1 MITKAPSRSILGSD
15 IMIVVAIALH
25 VFEAV
30 VFLTTS
36 AADGSIGMAALL
48 AVFRGHFTA
57 AEAMHFACATA
68 ALGQWFRSIAPFARL
83 CLLIPQQILLLITAF
98 GSVEAILAGSYADG
112 ILRSPLFIACDQLPR
127 ISLAGLYSV
136 AILARIRAPR

>member
-1 MITKAPSRSILGSD
+1 
-15 IMIVVAIALH
+15 MIVVAIALH

-57 AEAMHFACATA
+57 AEAMLFACATA
-68 ALGQWFRSIAPFARL
+68 AFGQWFRSSIAPFARL
-83 CLLIPQQILLLITAF
+83 CLLIPQQILLLITAI

>member
-1 MITKAPSRSILGSD
+1 
-15 IMIVVAIALH
+15 MIVVAIALH
-25 VFEAV
+25 AFEAV

-48 AVFRGHFTA
+48 AVFRGHLTA
-57 AEAMHFACATA
+57 AEAMLFACATA
-68 ALGQWFRSIAPFARL
+68 AFGQWFRGISPFARL
-83 CLLIPQQILLLITAF
+83 CLLIPQQILLLITAL

-136 AILARIRAPR
+136 AILARIRLCDDG